1 MPLTLPLPSWIPWWA
16 QLVILVV
23 AILFGLAFLMMPFAV
38 FGLKGRLDFLEA
50 QLDDIHAEIR
60 MLAMRLPDP
69 DRRPVRPV
77 DPVPQVQEIVP
88 EPVRAARPSVPGRPP
103 DIGRTV
109 ASTRPVEDTS
119 PARRPPPAGDWSSRD
134 PLIDEDEQPPARPPR
149 PTPPGQAR
157 DLRDL
162 DDRFRSPRFVEPKP
176 VERDRAEPKLRWP
189 PPR

>member
-1 MPLTLPLPSWIPWWA
+1 MMPLNLPLPNWVPWWG
-16 QLVILVV
+16 QLAILVV

-69 DRRPVRPV
+69 DRRPARAAE
-77 DPVPQVQEIVP
+77 PVPQVQEIVP
-88 EPVRAARPSVPGRPP
+88 EPVRAARPSAP
-103 DIGRTV
+103 
-109 ASTRPVEDTS
+109 ARPVEDEL
-119 PARRPPPAGDWSSRD
+119 PPRRPRGTGDWSSRP
-134 PLIDEDEQPPARPPR
+134 PLIDDEEPPARPVR
-149 PTPPGQAR
+149 VTSPGQGR
-157 DLRDL
+157 DLRDI

-176 VERDRAEPKLRWP
+176 AERDRAEPKLRWP